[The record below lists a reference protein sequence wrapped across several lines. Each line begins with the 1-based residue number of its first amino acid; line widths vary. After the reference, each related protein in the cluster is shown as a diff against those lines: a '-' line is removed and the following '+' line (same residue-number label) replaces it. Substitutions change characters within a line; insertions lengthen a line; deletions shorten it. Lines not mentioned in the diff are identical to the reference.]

1 MKKQLWKINCEEN
14 KFPGLWQRW
23 FKNQCVAVGW
33 AGKWGYIKL
42 NGKSVKG
49 KLEHEHGWI
58 VARNCLNE
66 IERGDYIV
74 VSLSNHRVGRIG
86 EVTGTAIGD
95 EDWDPFV
102 PRSKDSPDGEKG
114 RRIFVRWDMTIGPD
128 DRKLVVALPK
138 GARLTQGE
146 FRPTIAKVRSQ
157 SFDSLSKVMNEPSNW
172 VGLSQFSYEKAL
184 SDYIGSY
191 PHLLEDGLLPHPNK
205 KVRELVFSD
214 GRRADVLLEDP
225 KHIAVIVEC
234 KQGQPTL
241 KDIDQLKHYL
251 KQFQRKETQK
261 VRGILVHGGAQ
272 KLTNEVR
279 RAVARSKPT
288 IELVQFNIRVDFS
301 RSL

>member
-1 MKKQLWKINCEEN
+1 MKKQLWKINCEED

-33 AGKWGYIKL
+33 AGMWGYRL
-42 NGKSVKG
+42 NSKSVKG
-49 KLEHEHGWI
+49 KLKYEHGWN
-58 VARNCLNE
+58 VARHRLNE
-66 IERGDYIV
+66 IKIGHYIV
-74 VSLSNHRVGRIG
+74 VSLSNHRIGRIG
-86 EVTGTAIGD
+86 EVTGMAIGD
-95 EDWDPFV
+95 KDWDPFV
-102 PRSKDSPDGEKG
+102 PPSKDSPDGEKG

-128 DRKLVVALPK
+128 DRKLIVALPK
-138 GARLTQGE
+138 DAQFRPGE
-146 FRPTIAKVRSQ
+146 FRPTIAEVKSHTI
-157 SFDSLSKVMNEPSNW
+157 DTLTKVMNEPSNW

-205 KVRELVFSD
+205 KVREMEFD
-214 GRRADVLLEDP
+214 DDKRADVLLEDP

-234 KQGQPTL
+234 KQGQPTV

-251 KQFQRKETQK
+251 KQFQRKETQN

-272 KLTNEVR
+272 KLTDEVR
-279 RAVARSKPT
+279 RVAARAKPT

-301 RSL
+301 RSV